1 MWKMVRRSATQAAE
15 HQLGAQVKL
24 GRAVFVVI
32 IKGYIERLLPEGY
45 VEPDPTKAEYRDKIV
60 NWITDLRR
68 ALDYL
73 ETRKD
78 IDSKKI
84 ALFGVS
90 SGARVGLIQAG
101 SRAKICGSLSG
112 WFRRTKGLRAEYC

>member
-1 MWKMVRRSATQAAE
+1 GDVENGQRAATQAAE
-15 HQLGAQVKL
+15 HLLGAQIKL

-60 NWITDLRR
+60 DWITDLRR
-68 ALDYL
+68 GLDYL
-73 ETRKD
+73 ETRND

-84 ALFGVS
+84 AICGPS
-90 SGARVGLIQAG
+90 SGASVGLILAAVDRRYATVFLAAAG
-101 SRAKICGSLSG
+101 IRKSYTQS
-112 WFRRTKGLRAEYC
+112 